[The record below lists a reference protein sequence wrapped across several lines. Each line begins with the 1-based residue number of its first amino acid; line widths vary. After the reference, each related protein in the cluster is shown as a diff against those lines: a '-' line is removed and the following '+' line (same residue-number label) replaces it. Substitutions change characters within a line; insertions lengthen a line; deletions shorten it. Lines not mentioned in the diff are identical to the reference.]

1 MALNL
6 TDPQDISFFNK
17 LQTKFFAF
25 DPNDNPTGLAEAG
38 ITGEGTT
45 AQFDTLLAS
54 YGTMVT
60 DPAQRKVFPRTW
72 EEFVKQA
79 RVNGFGAAEGDPMSG
94 PLFDGFFSDYMS
106 ILQAFGGDYSGVPT
120 ETLQTQFTESFTQ
133 FLKTYQF
140 NVDKTDDIPPLSGPL
155 DGAAGPTDF
164 FISNFRKFMSVTAV
178 NLTPFAAGDTSNVSS
193 FQQIYQAFFPD
204 GSPEDFVTMRNEL
217 IEDMR
222 NDPDKGGYFIPSQF
236 LHKWFE
242 KVQDAY
248 LTTQLGASSIK
259 GTQGERLTIIW
270 KLFKLVVDMI
280 GTLQKVASVVAQRL
294 NFLTSYQ
301 KAYTDLMADVPV
313 FTKGDDSPFGGTDDD
328 AASARQELNPK
339 NQTLTENL
347 RSFRTILSDEAKA
360 LQSNVNQLNES
371 VNQQSSLAESILQ
384 EMSTILQGIYR

>member
-6 TDPQDISFFNK
+6 TNPDDISFFNK

-38 ITGEGTT
+38 ITGEGSI
-45 AQFDTLLAS
+45 AQFDTLLES

-72 EEFVKQA
+72 EEFTKQV
-79 RVNGFGAAEGDPMSG
+79 RVNGFAAAEGDPMSG

-120 ETLQTQFTESFTQ
+120 ETLQDQFVESFTE

-140 NVDKTDDIPPLSGPL
+140 NVDKTPEGESGPL
-155 DGAAGPTDF
+155 DGAAGPSDF
-164 FISNFRKFMSVTAV
+164 FVGNFRKFMSVTAV
-178 NLTPFAAGDTSNVSS
+178 NLTPFAAGDTANVSS

-222 NDPDKGGYFIPSQF
+222 ADENIGEYFVPSHF

-280 GTLQKVASVVAQRL
+280 GVLQKVASVVAERL
-294 NFLTSYQ
+294 NFLTAYQ
-301 KAYTDLMADVPV
+301 KAYTDLMADIPV

-384 EMSTILQGIYR
+384 QMSTILQGIYR